1 MEGTWNVPV
10 EKILDPE
17 QLAKVM
23 EIAKRHDPKYW
34 LAIAIGANVGLR
46 ISEVMH
52 IRAEDVLAGGKLR
65 ITRRKK
71 KVLKPEVVEVN
82 ETIAPILWRCAQ
94 EVQTG
99 WLFNGGAAPCVIRRA
114 PAFEEDRCPAC
125 KKRIIDRKRT
135 KKKGEQLSAF
145 SMHLINEHG
154 WESEQIDKW
163 ISDVSKVVIDPVPGC
178 NGGHLHLR
186 TVQTRW
192 RLILA
197 EAGLYMHGRGFH
209 TTRHYAITQYVD
221 QYDGNVI
228 EAQQF
233 AGHSSPAITAKYCHP
248 KKLGERVRKMKATV

>member
-10 EKILDPE
+10 EKILTPD
-17 QLAKVM
+17 QLAKVL
-23 EIAKRHDPKYW
+23 EIAKQHDPKYW

-46 ISEVMH
+46 ICEVMH
-52 IRAEDVLAGGKLR
+52 IKAEDVLTCGKLR
-65 ITRRKK
+65 IIRRKK
-71 KVLKPEVVEVN
+71 RVLRPEIVEVN
-82 ETIAPILWRCAQ
+82 EEIAPILWQCAQ
-94 EVQTG
+94 EVKEG
-99 WLFNGGAAPCVIRRA
+99 WLFIGDAKPCQIKRS

-135 KKKGEQLSAF
+135 KKKGEQISAF
-145 SMHLINEHG
+145 SMHLINEHQ
-154 WESEQIDKW
+154 WEPDQFEKW
-163 ISDVSKVVIDPVPGC
+163 VAKVSKTVIDPVPGC

-197 EAGLYMHGRGFH
+197 EAGFAMKGRGFH

-221 QYDGNVI
+221 QYDGNIV

-233 AGHSSPAITAKYCHP
+233 AGHSSPTMTAKYCHP
-248 KKLGERVRKMKATV
+248 KKLGERVRKMKATL